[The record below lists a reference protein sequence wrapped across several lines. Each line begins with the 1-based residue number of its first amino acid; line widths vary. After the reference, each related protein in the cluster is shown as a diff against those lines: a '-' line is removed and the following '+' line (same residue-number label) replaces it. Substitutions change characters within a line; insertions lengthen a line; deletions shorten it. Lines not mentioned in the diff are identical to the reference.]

1 MLIPYLNSASYSSFV
16 QNGILKGIENQHSV
30 KTEKSI
36 SSFETN
42 SVEKELNEKSIQPQL
57 QASSPVNQSNNSGKL
72 FLEMNIPQQKII
84 KLKNDSSKSAN
95 KQTTDKINNDYNS
108 SEMKSGYYI
117 FDPSFESKQL
127 TQKRL
132 KGKSTFPFVYDK
144 SVLRNEG
151 KLVDLII

>member
-1 MLIPYLNSASYSSFV
+1 MIPYLNSASYSSFV
-16 QNGILKGIENQHSV
+16 QNGILKGVENQHSV

-36 SSFETN
+36 YSFEIN
-42 SVEKELNEKSIQPQL
+42 SVEKELNQKSIQPQL
-57 QASSPVNQSNNSGKL
+57 QFSSPINQSNNSGKL
-72 FLEMNIPQQKII
+72 FLEMNIPQQKIFN
-84 KLKNDSSKSAN
+84 LKNDSSKSVN
-95 KQTTDKINNDYNS
+95 KHAGDKTIVNKES
-108 SEMKSGYYI
+108 SEIKKGYYI

-132 KGKSTFPFVYDK
+132 KGKSITLFVYDK